1 MRRPPRASCE
11 DVVRLLTDYQEDALP
26 MAERL
31 DFERHVAVCPAC
43 RGYMS
48 QMRAVLGAA
57 RAGAARGSPLRTR
70 PPCWQHPNPQ
80 AGRAVIAYK
89 FLNAGAVG
97 LFSRLAWPVPNDA
110 VPGAW
115 VEAEGPLEVC
125 RNGIHAC
132 GPGVETMGSV
142 SESGARAVRP

>member
-31 DFERHVAVCPAC
+31 VAVCPAC

-57 RAGAARGSPLRTR
+57 RAGG
-70 PPCWQHPNPQ
+70 
-80 AGRAVIAYK
+80 
-89 FLNAGAVG
+89 
-97 LFSRLAWPVPNDA
+97 
-110 VPGAW
+110 
-115 VEAEGPLEVC
+115 
-125 RNGIHAC
+125 
-132 GPGVETMGSV
+132 GPGLP
-142 SESGARAVRP
+142 RADEAALLAAFRALRPGER